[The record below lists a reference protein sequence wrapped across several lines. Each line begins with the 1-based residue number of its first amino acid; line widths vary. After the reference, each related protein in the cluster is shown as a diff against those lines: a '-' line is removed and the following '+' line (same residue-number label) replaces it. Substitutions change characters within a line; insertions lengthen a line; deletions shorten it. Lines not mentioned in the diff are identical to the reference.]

1 MGMSFTFFFASCFF
15 EPPFFG
21 GMAKVEPPPVE
32 TPQAE
37 SFTQRGRSEVNLKSR
52 RKKRGNGKGE
62 KQ

>member
-1 MGMSFTFFFASCFF
+1 MGMSFTFFLLSCFF

-37 SFTQRGRSEVNLKSR
+37 SFTQMRGRSEVNLKSR
-52 RKKRGNGKGE
+52 RKKRGKGE

>member
-1 MGMSFTFFFASCFF
+1 MGMSFTFFLLSCFF

-37 SFTQRGRSEVNLKSR
+37 SFTQMRGRSEVNLKNQGEKSEE
-52 RKKRGNGKGE
+52 GE

>member
-37 SFTQRGRSEVNLKSR
+37 ALPREGEARSISKIKE
-52 RKKRGNGKGE
+52 KKTRKGE